1 MKSIVF
7 LIARQLGIET
17 LLGTLKDNIYN
28 VKAVF
33 THFYEP
39 DLITKRDCFSQY
51 VDVCEKYSIP
61 LIIVNKNQK
70 NLELLKS
77 LDFDYLVSNCW
88 KYIVPEE
95 YLHCANDISINMHR
109 SLLPL
114 YKGLKPIRR
123 MLANNEKEGGLT
135 VHEMTKDL
143 DSGRI
148 LYQYK
153 IKIEDFDNENSVFQ
167 KLYPI
172 QYECMKKGIEF
183 YENNR

>member
-1 MKSIVF
+1 
-7 LIARQLGIET
+7 
-17 LLGTLKDNIYN
+17 
-28 VKAVF
+28 
-33 THFYEP
+33 
-39 DLITKRDCFSQY
+39 
-51 VDVCEKYSIP
+51 
-61 LIIVNKNQK
+61 
-70 NLELLKS
+70 
-77 LDFDYLVSNCW
+77 
-88 KYIVPEE
+88 
-95 YLHCANDISINMHR
+95 
-109 SLLPL
+109 
-114 YKGLKPIRR
+114 